1 MAVGGSHRETHGR
14 MDGWMDGWID
24 GWTQGQV
31 SKGLPDA
38 QPAGLVGLWLQL
50 EGLLSTSV

>member
-1 MAVGGSHRETHGR
+1 
-14 MDGWMDGWID
+14 MDGWID